1 MATQSAEYIPHK
13 KTDKRGVPLGIKLYG
28 ILAISFLC
36 FIALSVYQLLQL
48 KDTLETQRSVEL
60 KHLTELAVGV
70 VKEEYEASQKGAI
83 SAEEAKTRAA
93 ARVAELRY
101 GQNDYFWINDLE
113 PKMVMHPTNPSLNG
127 KNLAGTKDPN
137 GVQIFRE
144 FNRAAQQTGGG
155 YVNYSWPR
163 PGSDKPLPKMSYVTN
178 FAPWGW
184 VIGSGVYID
193 DLHAQVWSQAY
204 SQMAVIGLV
213 LLLSG
218 GLAVFFVRSISRVLI
233 SMTEAMARL
242 AKGDL
247 KVEIPGKE
255 RSDELGAMA
264 GAMGVMVGTLEQF
277 VKAQLDMANAHNR
290 DGHVSHVM
298 SPEAFSGAYRDMA
311 RNVNDMVKSHVDVQM
326 QFVDLMLEYTN
337 ATFENR
343 MEALPGERKRISDT
357 AEKIRAELEAANKA
371 QFNALVK
378 AALDHVTIP
387 VRIANDEGK
396 ILYVNH
402 AMNEVL
408 HKYEA
413 DFRQRVSSFNADKV
427 VGGDLSMFFADPQ
440 AAVAHLR
447 SIQRATHSRMVL
459 GGRDFDVVTSPVR
472 SESGERVG
480 TAAQWSDVTDQL
492 AAEKE
497 VASLVEAAAAGDFSK
512 RLAEANKSGFMLQ
525 MAQGLNTVLST
536 NQRVLAEL
544 GRILKALAEGDLSQT
559 IEDDFQGVFAE
570 LKDDSNGTIER
581 LRGIIQQIREAS
593 ESINTAAREI
603 AKGNQDLSRR
613 AEDEAASLEETTAS
627 IHELSETVKQNAE
640 NAAQANRLA
649 TDASESAQ
657 RGGEVVGRVVAT
669 MSGITESNR
678 EIADITTL
686 IDGIAFQTNLLALNA
701 AVEAARA
708 GEQGR
713 GFAVVASEVRTLAQR
728 AADAARDIKAV
739 IAGSVG
745 KVEEGAKLVQSAGAA
760 MEDIVTQV
768 RRVTAIMGEI
778 ASASKEQSAGVE
790 QVNDAIVQIDKIT
803 QQNAALVEEASATAK
818 SMEEQSEGLV
828 HSVAFFKLAGER
840 SDAGRREERPR
851 RANTNGAANGKAL
864 H

>member
-1 MATQSAEYIPHK
+1 MATQSAEQIPHK

-28 ILAISFLC
+28 IVAISFLC
-36 FIALSVYQLLQL
+36 FIALSVYQLLQI
-48 KDTLETQRSVEL
+48 KDMLETQRSVEL
-60 KHLTELAVGV
+60 KHLTELAIRV

-83 SAEEAKTRAA
+83 GADEAKKRAA
-93 ARVAELRY
+93 ERVGELRY

-127 KNLAGTKDPN
+127 KNVAGTKDPN
-137 GVQIFRE
+137 GVEIFSE
-144 FNRAAQQTGGG
+144 FNRAAQQSGGG
-155 YVNYSWPR
+155 YVAYSWPR
-163 PGSDKPLPKMSYVTN
+163 PGSDKPQPKMSYVTN

-204 SQMAVIGLV
+204 NQMGVIGLV

-218 GLAVFFVRSISRVLI
+218 GLAVFFVRSISKVLI

-255 RSDELGAMA
+255 RTDELGAMA
-264 GAMGVMVGTLEQF
+264 GAMGVTVGTLEQF

-290 DGHVSHVM
+290 DGQVSHVM

-337 ATFENR
+337 AKFENR

-357 AEKIRAELEAANKA
+357 AEKIRGELEAANAA

-378 AALDHVTIP
+378 AALD
-387 VRIANDEGK
+387 AASSCLMMADNDGLIRYQNK
-396 ILYVNH
+396 
-402 AMNEVL
+402 AC
-408 HKYEA
+408 
-413 DFRQRVSSFNADKV
+413 NALMH
-427 VGGDLSMFFADPQ
+427 G
-440 AAVAHLR
+440 
-447 SIQRATHSRMVL
+447 
-459 GGRDFDVVTSPVR
+459 
-472 SESGERVG
+472 SESEFRGYLPGFSAAGVIGANFDQFHKNPSKHRHLLADLKGEHRTQIQIGGLHMRLVANPISDENG
-480 TAAQWSDVTDQL
+480 NRLGSVIEWLDRTAEIM
-492 AAEKE
+492 AEKE
-497 VASLVEAAAAGDFSK
+497 IAGIVEAAAAGDFGK
-512 RLAEANKSGFMLQ
+512 RIEVAGKAGFMLQ
-525 MAQGLNTVLST
+525 IAQGLNTVLGTSE
-536 NQRVLAEL
+536 QAL
-544 GRILKALAEGDLSQT
+544 GEINRILSSLAQGDLSQT
-559 IEDDFQGVFAE
+559 IEADFKGVFSE
-570 LKDDSNGTIER
+570 LTENSNSTIDR
-581 LRGIIQQIREAS
+581 LRGIIQQIRDATQS
-593 ESINTAAREI
+593 LNTAAREI
-603 AKGNQDLSRR
+603 AMGNNDLSRR
-613 AEDEAASLEETTAS
+613 TEDQATSLEETAAS
-627 IHELSETVKQNAE
+627 VEELASTVKLNAD
-640 NAAQANRLA
+640 NAAQANKLA
-649 TDASESAQ
+649 SEASESAQ
-657 RGGEVVGRVVAT
+657 RGGDVVTQVVAT
-669 MSGITESNR
+669 MNGITESNR

-739 IAGSVG
+739 IAGSVS

-778 ASASKEQSAGVE
+778 AAASKEQSAGVE
-790 QVNDAIVQIDKIT
+790 QVNVAIVQIDNIT
-803 QQNAALVEEASATAK
+803 QQNAALVEEATAAAR
-818 SMEEQSEGLV
+818 SMEEQSQALV
-828 HSVAFFKLAGER
+828 NSVAVFKLAEDR
-840 SDAGRREERPR
+840 DAGRREERPR